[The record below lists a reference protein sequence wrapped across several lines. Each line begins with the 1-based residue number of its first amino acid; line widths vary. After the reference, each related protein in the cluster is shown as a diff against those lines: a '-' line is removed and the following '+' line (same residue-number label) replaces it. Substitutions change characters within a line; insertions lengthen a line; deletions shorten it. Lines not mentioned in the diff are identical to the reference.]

1 MLRYILLIILGF
13 KSILGFSQSDF
24 DPYYYIKVLERKT
37 ELQADSMHVL
47 EYKLSNATLIM
58 LKENVRK
65 KAWIKV
71 VIAEA
76 AILGGAFII
85 ISSGAVVPVIMAV
98 GMIEVFLLLEGK
110 YRLNIKQL
118 KSIKRKPLNL

>member
-71 VIAEA
+71 AIAEA

-85 ISSGAVVPVIMAV
+85 ISSGAVIPVIMAV

-118 KSIKRKPLNL
+118 KSIKRKPLKL

>member
-1 MLRYILLIILGF
+1 MFRYILLIILSF
-13 KSILGFSQSDF
+13 KLTLGFSQSDF

-47 EYKLSNATLIM
+47 EYKLSNAKIIM
-58 LKENVRK
+58 LKENLYK

-71 VIAEA
+71 AIAEA
-76 AILGGAFII
+76 TILGGVFII
-85 ISSGAVVPVIMAV
+85 ITTGAVVPVIMGVAI
-98 GMIEVFLLLEGK
+98 IEIFLLLESK
-110 YRLNIKQL
+110 YRFNIKQL

>member
-1 MLRYILLIILGF
+1 MLRYILLIILSF
-13 KSILGFSQSDF
+13 KLTLSFSQSDF

-47 EYKLSNATLIM
+47 EYKLSNAKIIM
-58 LKENVRK
+58 LKENLYK

-71 VIAEA
+71 AIAEA

-85 ISSGAVVPVIMAV
+85 VTTGTIVPVIMGVAI
-98 GMIEVFLLLEGK
+98 IEVFLLLESK
-110 YRLNIKQL
+110 YRFNIKQL

>member
-37 ELQADSMHVL
+37 ELQADSIHVL
-47 EYKLSNATLIM
+47 EYKLSNVTLIM

-71 VIAEA
+71 AIAEA

-85 ISSGAVVPVIMAV
+85 ISSGAVIPVIMAV

-118 KSIKRKPLNL
+118 KSIKRKPLKL